1 MTELKSLLHYDAL
14 IRDSTRRSDLFNGST
29 TSSLRMRIIRDSL
42 KEKKRI
48 GGWREIWN
56 AQSRLRTVVLGLCGE
71 TGRNASCCLSR
82 LCICRVICTWRK
94 GYWDAERIKFM
105 GEGEETSPQSRK
117 KLWKAAFRFRRN
129 ELWWPANYTRLQ
141 TMTMPL
147 LTLRHKWIL
156 VSFHEVWHDHRQTR
170 LTVAS
175 ES

>member
-14 IRDSTRRSDLFNGST
+14 IIDSTRRSDAIFIAHAHHS
-29 TSSLRMRIIRDSL
+29 RFIER
-42 KEKKRI
+42 KKAN
-48 GGWREIWN
+48 WRLARNLECSIP
-56 AQSRLRTVVLGLCGE
+56 LVGK
-71 TGRNASCCLSR
+71 TGRNVSCCWSR